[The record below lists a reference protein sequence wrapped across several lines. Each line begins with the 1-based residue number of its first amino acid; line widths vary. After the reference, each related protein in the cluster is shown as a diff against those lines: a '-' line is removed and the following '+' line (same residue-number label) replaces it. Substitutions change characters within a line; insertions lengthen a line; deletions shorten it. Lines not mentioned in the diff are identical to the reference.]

1 MYLNDLNSATHGVN
15 KLNKILSSSYGHEIN
30 LAEMSIPSLRKM
42 LGTTESKM
50 QRIRES
56 DSAYWDNHQFNKLKL
71 IREQLELYITEVAP
85 CRKDNKK
92 MKRRKMREGVDTD
105 LESAEVLLA
114 AQEIV
119 DKLQGI
125 VEDLA
130 KMQVQELMP
139 IVDSMKEHVG
149 FDVAEQY
156 SSAAETALSELLDQ
170 AKSAKDALE
179 NATLAAQ
186 GKPVNQTSAAP
197 ETVMGMGPDQ
207 GPDEMGPPED
217 EFGGDTA
224 MAGADNTIGR
234 ELKTE
239 SFSRMERQANAQL
252 RVLEAKRK
260 VLEAATNGKIP
271 TSELKKIIRRL

>member
-1 MYLNDLNSATHGVN
+1 
-15 KLNKILSSSYGHEIN
+15 
-30 LAEMSIPSLRKM
+30 
-42 LGTTESKM
+42 
-50 QRIRES
+50 
-56 DSAYWDNHQFNKLKL
+56 
-71 IREQLELYITEVAP
+71 
-85 CRKDNKK
+85 
-92 MKRRKMREGVDTD
+92 MKRRKMREGIDTD

-130 KMQVQELMP
+130 KIQVQELMP

-156 SSAAETALSELLDQ
+156 NSAAETALSDLLDQ

-197 ETVMGMGPDQ
+197 ETDMGMGMSPEQ

-217 EFGGDTA
+217 EFGGDSA
-224 MAGADNTIGR
+224 SSGPDNTIGR

-239 SFSRMERQANAQL
+239 SFSRMEHQANAQL
-252 RVLEAKRK
+252 RMLEAKRK

>member
-1 MYLNDLNSATHGVN
+1 MYLNDLHSATHGVE
-15 KLNKILSSSYGHEIN
+15 KLNKILSSTYGHEIN
-30 LAEMSIPSLRKM
+30 LAEMSMPSLRKM
-42 LGTTESKM
+42 LGTTETKL

-56 DSAYWDNHQFNKLKL
+56 DSAYWDNRQFNKLKL
-71 IREQLELYITEVAP
+71 IQEQLEIYITEVAP
-85 CRKDNKK
+85 CRKDKKK
-92 MKRRKMREGVDTD
+92 MKKRKIREGADTD

-125 VEDLA
+125 IEDLA

-149 FDVAEQY
+149 FDIAEQY
-156 SSAAETALSELLDQ
+156 SSAAETALGDLLDQ
-170 AKSAKDALE
+170 AKMAKDSLE

-186 GKPVNQTSAAP
+186 GKPVNQSP
-197 ETVMGMGPDQ
+197 ETDMGMGMDA
-207 GPDEMGPPED
+207 EMGPPEGEMMGD
-217 EFGGDTA
+217 EFGGDEA
-224 MAGADNTIGR
+224 MAGAENTVGR

-260 VLEAATNGKIP
+260 VLEAAKNGKIP